1 MLCGPGHVT
10 TPHTVSTSLHHAEF
24 AGVPTMNSPILVPAT
39 AEASAPVSGDDSG
52 GADSITRAMSVAD
65 AFVCLATPISADAAR
80 RAHALHLKAD
90 PEVLH
95 KLRVA
100 LRRLRSLWWAY
111 EPLLDRKDSALERGE
126 FKSLANAA
134 GKTRDWDILRDLLA
148 IDRST
153 QHTFAAL
160 LKSVD
165 EHRADALSFSRRTIG
180 NAGVEHILQRA
191 LTGARQRLDS
201 RATNPTL
208 AGFAED
214 RVESAEK
221 ALRKRVKRAAS
232 EKDSGYVALHEVRIA
247 GKKLRY
253 LLEFFAP
260 VLDGTHQ
267 AAIERLTSVQ
277 DELGKLND
285 LVTSETLLREYS
297 FQLGEPKLIKEAVGY
312 LQDQKRYHMHNVHET
327 LRTAR

>member
-1 MLCGPGHVT
+1 
-10 TPHTVSTSLHHAEF
+10 
-24 AGVPTMNSPILVPAT
+24 MNFQILVSAT
-39 AEASAPVSGDDSG
+39 PGAGASPSIAGGASGR
-52 GADSITRAMSVAD
+52 ADSITRAMSTAD
-65 AFVCLATPISADAAR
+65 AFACLATSISADAAR

-111 EPLLDRKDSALERGE
+111 EPLLDQKDSALERGE

-148 IDRST
+148 ADRSM

-160 LKSVD
+160 LESVD

-180 NAGVEHILQRA
+180 NAGVEQILQRA
-191 LTGARQRLDS
+191 LTGARQQMDS
-201 RATNPTL
+201 TATNPTL
-208 AGFAED
+208 TSFAED

-221 ALRKRVKRAAS
+221 ALKKRVRRVVS
-232 EKDSGYVALHEVRIA
+232 DKDSGYVALHEVRIA
-247 GKKLRY
+247 GKRLRY
-253 LLEFFAP
+253 LLEFFSP
-260 VLDGTHQ
+260 VLDGSHQ
-267 AAIERLTSVQ
+267 ATIERLTSVQ

-297 FQLGEPKLIKEAVGY
+297 FQLGEPKVVKEAVGY
-312 LQDQKRYHMHNVHET
+312 LQDQKKHYMHNVHET
-327 LRTAR
+327 LRTAW

>member
-1 MLCGPGHVT
+1 
-10 TPHTVSTSLHHAEF
+10 
-24 AGVPTMNSPILVPAT
+24 MNSPILVPAT
-39 AEASAPVSGDDSG
+39 AESSTPVSGDDSG
-52 GADSITRAMSVAD
+52 RAESITRAMSVAD
-65 AFVCLATPISADAAR
+65 AFDCLATPISADAAR
-80 RAHALHLKAD
+80 RAHLLHLKAD

-111 EPLLDRKDSALERGE
+111 EPLLDRKDSTLERGE

-148 IDRST
+148 TDRST

-180 NAGVEHILQRA
+180 NAGVEQILQRA

-201 RATNPTL
+201 RATSPAL
-208 AGFAED
+208 VWFAED

-232 EKDSGYVALHEVRIA
+232 EKDSEYVALHEVRIA

-253 LLEFFAP
+253 LLEFFSP
-260 VLDGTHQ
+260 VLDGSHQ

-312 LQDQKRYHMHNVHET
+312 LQDQKRHHMHHVHET

>member
-1 MLCGPGHVT
+1 MNSQILVSA
-10 TPHTVSTSLHHAEF
+10 TPETGASTSI
-24 AGVPTMNSPILVPAT
+24 AGDGSERV
-39 AEASAPVSGDDSG
+39 
-52 GADSITRAMSVAD
+52 DSITLSMSTAD
-65 AFVCLATPISADAAR
+65 GFVCLATSISADAAR

-111 EPLLDRKDSALERGE
+111 EPLLDRKDSELQRGE

-134 GKTRDWDILRDLLA
+134 GKTRDWDILRGLLSA
-148 IDRST
+148 DQSM

-160 LKSVD
+160 LESVD
-165 EHRADALSFSRRTIG
+165 EHRAEALSFSRRTIG
-180 NAGVEHILQRA
+180 NAGVEQILQRA
-191 LTGARQRLDS
+191 LAGARQQLDS
-201 RATNPTL
+201 RASSPTL

-214 RVESAEK
+214 RVESAEN

-232 EKDSGYVALHEVRIA
+232 EKGSGYVALHEVRIA

-253 LLEFFAP
+253 LLEFFSP
-260 VLDGTHQ
+260 VLDGSHQ

-297 FQLGEPKLIKEAVGY
+297 FQLGEPKVVKEAVGY
-312 LQDQKRYHMHNVHET
+312 LQNLKKHHMHNAHEA
-327 LRTAR
+327 LRTA

>member
-1 MLCGPGHVT
+1 
-10 TPHTVSTSLHHAEF
+10 
-24 AGVPTMNSPILVPAT
+24 MNYQILVSAT
-39 AEASAPVSGDDSG
+39 SGAGASPSIAGGNSGR
-52 GADSITRAMSVAD
+52 ADSITRAMSTAD
-65 AFVCLATPISADAAR
+65 AFACLATSISADAAR

-111 EPLLDRKDSALERGE
+111 EPLLDRKDSALQRGE

-148 IDRST
+148 ADRSM
-153 QHTFAAL
+153 QHRFAAL
-160 LKSVD
+160 LESVD

-180 NAGVEHILQRA
+180 NAGVEQILQRA
-191 LTGARQRLDS
+191 LTGARHQLDS
-201 RATNPTL
+201 PATRPTL
-208 AGFAED
+208 AGFAEN

-221 ALRKRVKRAAS
+221 ALKKRVRRVVS
-232 EKDSGYVALHEVRIA
+232 DKDSGYVALHEVRIA
-247 GKKLRY
+247 GKRLRY
-253 LLEFFAP
+253 LLEFFSP
-260 VLDGTHQ
+260 VLDASHQ
-267 AAIERLTSVQ
+267 ATIERLTSVQ

-297 FQLGEPKLIKEAVGY
+297 FQLGEPKVVKQAVGY
-312 LQDQKRYHMHNVHET
+312 LQDQKRHHMHNVHET
-327 LRTAR
+327 LRTAW